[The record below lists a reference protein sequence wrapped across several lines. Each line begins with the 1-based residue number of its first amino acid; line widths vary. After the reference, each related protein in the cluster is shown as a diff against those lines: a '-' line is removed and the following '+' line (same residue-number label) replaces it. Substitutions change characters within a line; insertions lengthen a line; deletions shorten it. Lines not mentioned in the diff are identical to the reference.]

1 MSPLSPGDF
10 LLTPVAAGYLAQVV
24 LLSFIVTALV
34 PLCRRSG
41 PGSAANRALLATFV
55 LLIPFSLAGLAESA
69 FEGPASILG
78 AMLKPTF
85 VVLATSALVHF
96 ANLLHGPQRNLAGDH
111 RLISA
116 VTGLL
121 GLYEIISVGL
131 RLHLLFTEDVVR
143 WRSPIESLT
152 PALSILLA
160 TYLLVRRFL
169 SSARAEATT
178 VGWTRA
184 ISHPSCIRTR
194 SIGFYAILALVT
206 IGFALLA
213 SGPAWLLPQA
223 ITEITSSLG
232 FLIILFLFSYHHLS
246 RAEQKVGLGF
256 RLQGLAALVSLA
268 SLILITLFVHHHLI
282 GRHELHSTTQRT
294 AASTLGDHQS
304 ITCVPKGQTLA
315 ATQSNFIWD
324 SSPASTLSDES
335 QVRLPFPFPF
345 LGSSFNDF
353 VVDRNGFI
361 TLGTNRIAYSD
372 LRWSINK
379 HPRIVPAF
387 IELDAS
393 TRHGAQ
399 ILLHSSTSHVTV
411 TWSRLS
417 AVRHPSFTPTFQATL
432 RPDGSIQFNYL
443 DLADPDHD
451 LSRSRPIIHYA
462 GVFSG
467 NRQAPTTVQVPGGST
482 SRAPIGSGGFLIDL
496 LGAWREENAALS
508 SELALAFILI
518 PVLNVTLLGWFLR
531 SRILGPLDRLVDA
544 VRSLGT
550 SGIQAPLPD
559 SGNDEIAELTRGFN
573 QMSASI
579 QKASAALLNH
589 RDELQIEVAHRTREL
604 QEELLERQRAEQ
616 RAEAANR
623 AKGQFLANMSHELRT
638 PLNGV
643 IGMTSLLLETPL
655 DSRQREFA
663 LTARQ
668 SGEAL
673 LHVIGDILDFSKIEA
688 ARLELTPSRF
698 NPAQLLRETLDIIAP
713 AAEAKALDLVARIDP
728 EVPSSVIGD
737 AARIR
742 QVLLNLLSN
751 AVKFTHQGEVEI
763 SLTAPTLSDSTCRMI
778 WVVHDTGIGIDP
790 AVRERLFNP
799 FEQADARDSRGYGGT
814 GLGLAICRHLAE
826 LMGGKVSCESTP
838 GIGSTFSFSMV
849 APVEAKAILPPDL
862 SAELG
867 RLALFSS
874 TRASRDVLLEQL
886 LRAHICP
893 DALFED
899 AESALNASPFP
910 SLPFNTIIVDQP
922 VHEFLPA
929 DDLAR
934 LRAHPAFRS
943 SRLLLLTPKTKPPT
957 SHEQSRLRID
967 GWLPKPTLPD
977 RLIEALA
984 QASRSH
990 PSHSDLAPAA
1000 LSRRPH
1006 PAESIRAV
1014 QADTARFDVLQDSR
1028 TFDHLS
1034 VLVAEDHPV
1043 NLRFACLVLEGLGI
1057 RPITCTNGREVLSIL
1072 KQRTVDVIL
1081 MDCQMPGLDGLEAT
1095 QAIRNNPV
1103 RFGDPYII
1111 AFTAHAMEQ
1120 NCTTCRQT
1128 GMDDFLAKPVGIP
1141 ELQSALARAVAA
1153 LAAKQDQGSKQFW
1166 QRHHAG

>member
-1 MSPLSPGDF
+1 M
-10 LLTPVAAGYLAQVV
+10 V
-24 LLSFIVTALV
+24 LLCFIVTALI
-34 PLCRRSG
+34 PLCRQPG
-41 PGSAANRALLATFV
+41 PATAANRALLATFF
-55 LLIPFSLAGLAESA
+55 LLIPFSVAGLAESG
-69 FEGPASILG
+69 FDGPSSILG

-85 VVLATSALVHF
+85 VVLASSALVHF
-96 ANLLHGPQRNLAGDH
+96 ASLLHGPQRSLAREHRIVSALAG
-111 RLISA
+111 LF
-116 VTGLL
+116 
-121 GLYEIISVGL
+121 GLYEIISISL
-131 RLHLLFTEDVVR
+131 RLNHLFSEDSVR
-143 WRSPIESLT
+143 WRSPIESLI
-152 PALSILLA
+152 PGLSILLA
-160 TYLLVRRFL
+160 TYLLIRRFL
-169 SSARAEATT
+169 VSASSEAAS
-178 VGWTRA
+178 VGWARA
-184 ISHPSCIRTR
+184 ISRPSCPRTR
-194 SIGFYAILALVT
+194 SIGFYSILALAT
-206 IGFALLA
+206 IGFSLIG
-213 SGPAWLLPQA
+213 SGPSWLLPE
-223 ITEITSSLG
+223 IVPEITISIGL
-232 FLIILFLFSYHHLS
+232 LLVLFLFSYHHLS
-246 RAEQKVGLGF
+246 RAEQKVGLCF

-268 SLILITLFVHHHLI
+268 SLILITLLVHHSLI
-282 GRHELHSTTQRT
+282 GRHELHPTTQRT
-294 AASTLGDHQS
+294 LASTLGDHQS
-304 ITCVPKGQTLA
+304 ITCVPKDHGLA
-315 ATQSNFIWD
+315 PAQSTFTWD
-324 SSPASTLSDES
+324 SSLSRALSDES
-335 QVRLPFPFPF
+335 LVHLPFAFPF

-353 VVDRNGFI
+353 VVDKNGFI

-372 LRWSINK
+372 LRWSINR

-393 TRHGAQ
+393 PLRGAR

-417 AVRHPSFTPTFQATL
+417 AIRHPSFTPSFQATL

-443 DLADPDHD
+443 DLSDPDHD

-467 NRQAPTTVQVPGGST
+467 NRQVPTTIQIPAGT
-482 SRAPIGSGGFLIDL
+482 LSRTQTGSGGFFIDL

-508 SELALAFILI
+508 SELALAFVLL

-531 SRILGPLDRLVDA
+531 SRILGPLDRLVHA

-550 SGIQAPLPD
+550 SGIQAPVPD

-579 QKASAALLNH
+579 QSASTALLNH
-589 RDELQIEVAHRTREL
+589 RNELQLEVAHRTREL
-604 QEELLERQRAEQ
+604 QEELSERQRAEE

-688 ARLELTPSRF
+688 GRLELAPARF

-713 AAEAKALDLVARIDP
+713 SAEARALDLIARIDP

-737 AARIR
+737 APRIR

-751 AVKFTHQGEVEI
+751 AVKFTQYGTVEI
-763 SLTAPTLSDSTCRMI
+763 SLTAPALPDRTCRMI
-778 WVVHDTGIGIDP
+778 WVVQDTGIGIDP

-799 FEQADARDSRGYGGT
+799 FEQADARNSRRYGGT

-826 LMGGKVSCESTP
+826 LMGGKVSFESTP
-838 GIGSTFSFSMV
+838 GIGSTFSFSMI
-849 APVEAKAILPPDL
+849 APVEAPAIHQPDL

-867 RLALFSS
+867 RLALFTS

-886 LRAHICP
+886 LRARICP

-899 AESALNASPFP
+899 VESALTASPSP
-910 SLPFNTIIVDQP
+910 CLPFKTIIVDQP
-922 VHEFLPA
+922 VQEPLPA

-934 LRAHPAFRS
+934 LRAHPAFRT
-943 SRLLLLTPKTKPPT
+943 SRLLLLTPKTRPPT
-957 SHEQSRLRID
+957 SHEQSRLRMD
-967 GWLPKPTLPD
+967 GWLPKPVLPD
-977 RLIEALA
+977 RLLETLA
-984 QASRSH
+984 QASRPH
-990 PSHSDLAPAA
+990 PFQSDATSTP
-1000 LSRRPH
+1000 STQHPH
-1006 PAESIRAV
+1006 PAQSIHATQAV
-1014 QADTARFDVLQDSR
+1014 AARFEVLQDSPA
-1028 TFDHLS
+1028 FASLS

-1043 NLRFACLVLEGLGI
+1043 NLRVACHVLEGLGI
-1057 RPITCTNGREVLSIL
+1057 HPITCTDGREVLSIL

-1095 QAIRNNPV
+1095 QAIRNNPA
-1103 RFGDPYII
+1103 RFGNPYII

-1120 NCTTCRQT
+1120 NCSTCRQT

-1141 ELQSALARAVAA
+1141 ELQRALSRAVAA
-1153 LAAKQDQGSKQFW
+1153 LAARQDQGSKQFW
-1166 QRHHAG
+1166 RHHHAG